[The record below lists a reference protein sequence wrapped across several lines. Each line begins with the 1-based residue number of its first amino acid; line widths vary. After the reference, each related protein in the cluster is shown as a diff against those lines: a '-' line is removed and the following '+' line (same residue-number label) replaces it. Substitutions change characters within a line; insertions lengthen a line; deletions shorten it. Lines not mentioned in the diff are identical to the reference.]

1 MVRVRLAL
9 EWKKTADFSGIHARA
24 AAVTAAAP
32 IVYIL
37 SLFEA
42 VENGEQR
49 RRRPRSSQQETKPL
63 KFKEKAIP
71 TFL

>member
-49 RRRPRSSQQETKPL
+49 RRRPR
-63 KFKEKAIP
+63 
-71 TFL
+71 